1 MSDSFA
7 SSHPRHYTNV
17 PITDDDLR
25 RALAAQ
31 SLANAD
37 PTLLLDDFIAAVE
50 QKKDA
55 MILPSSTAIG
65 CVFFDSGGQRW
76 GARLNDL
83 ASIIRVSDLAPVLA
97 PESPPWLLGMF
108 HIDLEIASFI
118 DLSRF
123 LNDAIPERRQRNI
136 AVLVIREADTIFGFK
151 VSRLSF
157 PSLVEEQDLIYVA
170 PDDTPAAFPYLLATY
185 APHADS
191 DPEVARA
198 MGILNVRLIA
208 TQINTHLEEER
219 NPDV

>member
-7 SSHPRHYTNV
+7 ASQPRDRAHA

-25 RALAAQ
+25 RSMATHLLASVQ
-31 SLANAD
+31 
-37 PTLLLDDFIAAVE
+37 PTMSQDEFIAAVE

-76 GARLNDL
+76 GVHLNDL
-83 ASIIRVSDLAPVLA
+83 ARIIMVSDLALVLV
-97 PESPPWLLGMF
+97 PDSPPWLLGMF
-108 HIDLEIASFI
+108 HIDLEIAAFI

-136 AVLVIREADTIFGFK
+136 AVLVVREADTIFGLK

-157 PSLVEEQDLIYVA
+157 TALVEEHDLVYVA
-170 PDDTPAAFPYLLATY
+170 PGDAPAAFPYLLATY
-185 APHADS
+185 VPRADS

-198 MGILNVRLIA
+198 TGILNVRLIA
-208 TQINTHLEEER
+208 TQINSRLEEER